1 MPSGAKPLWP
11 GSPPPFVVVNPLSRA
26 LASGSLRRPH
36 AGPLA
41 SLGPLAPGL
50 ARHEPHSPSGSNPGP
65 SLPARCSPPLSHP
78 CRQASPR
85 RKVYRAE
92 RPRAE
97 SPVEVRVRRLE
108 LGAGPLSRSEPSEK
122 RETPQKQRRARGLR
136 ARLPGCEPPPRGARG
151 PGVGG
156 GASWGEPVPC
166 RPYLHMHETARGR
179 SLRKAREVMNYSRSF
194 LSRPAQEGLVDY
206 SQAPE
211 ASFSQKRRLSPSH
224 RKASTG

>member
-1 MPSGAKPLWP
+1 MPSGAKPPWP

-136 ARLPGCEPPPRGARG
+136 GLKIPPLTDAARTMDGRGMPPSRYPGARQ
-151 PGVGG
+151 
-156 GASWGEPVPC
+156 S
-166 RPYLHMHETARGR
+166 RTA
-179 SLRKAREVMNYSRSF
+179 
-194 LSRPAQEGLVDY
+194 
-206 SQAPE
+206 
-211 ASFSQKRRLSPSH
+211 FS
-224 RKASTG
+224 